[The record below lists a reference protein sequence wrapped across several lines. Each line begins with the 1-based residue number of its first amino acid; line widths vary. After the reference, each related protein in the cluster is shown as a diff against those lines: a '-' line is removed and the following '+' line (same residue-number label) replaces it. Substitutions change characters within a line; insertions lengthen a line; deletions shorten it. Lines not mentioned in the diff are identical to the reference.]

1 MVSLVLVENEF
12 VIAEDIP
19 SRLRAAGF
27 DILGTPAT
35 GKDAIAQARKLRPDV
50 VLMDVVLKGKM
61 DGIEAAQQ
69 ITERFDIPVIFLT
82 AHTDAATVKRAAA
95 TTSYGF
101 LIKPFDDL
109 ELSAAI
115 EMAIRRRSMEAKMR
129 ESDHRIRE
137 LTESLSEVIFET
149 DMAGNIT
156 FINRAGLNEFGYTQE
171 QVEGGMTLYDF
182 LPPEKHEEIRETI
195 AQAVIDEP
203 SEWIEVPALRC
214 DGTTFP
220 ASVRASVIVR
230 EGVPAGIRG
239 IAVNVTEQKR
249 AEQQL
254 EESEQRFRALFE
266 SSPVMQIRYDVDG
279 YPGYVN
285 RAALEFLGVAD
296 VADIQHVSVF
306 SSSRVTGANKA
317 QLRAGHTVRYEQRY
331 DFDEI
336 KKRGDFPTTRS
347 GIRFVD
353 FHLAPLFEVGTGK
366 VEGYLG
372 QVADITERKRAEQE
386 LEESERHVRDFAQML
401 PELAFEIDTK
411 GKLVFVNDG
420 VLATLGTSREKLT
433 KTNVLSFIAPEDRK
447 RAREEMQRTLRG
459 EKEKV
464 SGIEYSGVRAD
475 GSTFPLLIY
484 TTAMRRDDA
493 TVGIRGVA
501 VDITEQKRADQ
512 KLEESEKR
520 IRELTDALPEIIFET
535 DANGTV
541 TFANATPFIRY
552 GYTKEEVEGK
562 MNFLDVIAP
571 FERERARGNL
581 GKIIEGEDK
590 GWIEYDLIKKNGGT
604 APWAVRTMPIVRD
617 GVLEGLRGIAIDI
630 TERKR
635 AEAALISSERRIRE
649 LTDALPEIIFETD
662 ANGIITFANA
672 TAFTRYGWTIEEIE
686 GKLNF
691 LDVVAPFDRERARE
705 TNSKRI
711 QGEDTGWVE
720 YDLITKDGSTVPFD
734 VRTTP
739 IVRDGVYKGLRGI
752 AIDITERKQF
762 EDELTHERDQAE
774 RYLDTADVIMM
785 ALNLEGRITMLNR
798 KGCELLGVT
807 GEQAVGTD
815 WFETFLPEDARTE
828 TWRIFNSLIT
838 GEDTYVYLE
847 NIVLSRGEKRLV
859 AWHTSLL
866 KDDTGTIIGTLSS
879 GTDVTERVRADQKLH
894 ESERRIRELTNALPV
909 VVYEADATGRITFA
923 NATAFDLF
931 GYTKE
936 EVEAGI
942 SVFQLIAPADLKR
955 ARAVFPR
962 RMSGEDVGRVEYAG
976 LRKDGST
983 FNMAARSALMRR
995 DGAVVGQRGVLV
1007 DITERKRAEER
1018 VKEHTHTIETLNRIM
1033 TEGNRAT
1040 DVQSFVEAATKLA
1053 CELMHFDIGGIYFID
1068 DARYAT
1074 LQYGQGLPETAR
1086 DAIEKIPYHDA
1097 PFSAVLIDGDPL
1109 FAEDYVT
1116 FLPQHAPLGVASLA
1130 SVPLY
1135 SRDTI
1140 IGALN
1145 VGSVMRHTFSQTEKA
1160 LLVAIGNEAG
1170 TVIAKLQADASVRAA
1185 LKEKETLLKE
1195 IHHRVKNNM
1204 QVVSSL
1210 MSLQADR
1217 ATNVE
1222 AQAVLT
1228 ASQSQIRSMAL
1239 IHEKLYSSGTLS
1251 EIEFADYVG
1260 SLIKELLQ
1268 MYHVAPDAVTITT
1281 DIEDVRFGVDIA
1293 MPCALILNELVSNCL
1308 KYAFPD
1314 GRVGEV
1320 IVGMQYADGTYTLTV
1335 ADNGVGFPADVDFR
1349 ATGSL
1354 GMQLVTALVDQLDG
1368 TIDMNRE
1375 NGTSF
1380 VISFSP
1386 PP

>member
-12 VIAEDIP
+12 VLAEDVP

-27 DILGTPAT
+27 DIIGTAAT
-35 GKDAIAQARKLRPDV
+35 GKDALAQARELHPDV
-50 VLMDVVLKGKM
+50 VLMDPVLKGKM

-69 ITERFDIPVIFLT
+69 IMERFDIPVIFLT

-101 LIKPFDDL
+101 LVKPFDDL

-115 EMAIRRRSMEAKMR
+115 EMAIHRHSTEAKMR
-129 ESDHRIRE
+129 ESDRRIRE

-149 DMAGNIT
+149 DMAGTIT
-156 FINRAGLNEFGYTQE
+156 FINRAGLKEFGYTKE
-171 QVEGGMTLYDF
+171 QVEGGMTLYDV
-182 LPPEKHEEIRETI
+182 LPLDKHEEIRELI

-203 SEWIEVPALRC
+203 SGWMEVPGLRR
-214 DGTTFP
+214 DGSIFP
-220 ASVRASVIVR
+220 ISVRASLIVR
-230 EGVPAGIRG
+230 EGVPVGIRG
-239 IAVNVTEQKR
+239 IALNV
-249 AEQQL
+249 
-254 EESEQRFRALFE
+254 
-266 SSPVMQIRYDVDG
+266 
-279 YPGYVN
+279 
-285 RAALEFLGVAD
+285 
-296 VADIQHVSVF
+296 
-306 SSSRVTGANKA
+306 
-317 QLRAGHTVRYEQRY
+317 
-331 DFDEI
+331 
-336 KKRGDFPTTRS
+336 
-347 GIRFVD
+347 
-353 FHLAPLFEVGTGK
+353 
-366 VEGYLG
+366 
-372 QVADITERKRAEQE
+372 TERKRAEQ
-386 LEESERHVRDFAQML
+386 Q
-401 PELAFEIDTK
+401 
-411 GKLVFVNDG
+411 
-420 VLATLGTSREKLT
+420 
-433 KTNVLSFIAPEDRK
+433 
-447 RAREEMQRTLRG
+447 
-459 EKEKV
+459 
-464 SGIEYSGVRAD
+464 
-475 GSTFPLLIY
+475 
-484 TTAMRRDDA
+484 
-493 TVGIRGVA
+493 
-501 VDITEQKRADQ
+501 
-512 KLEESEKR
+512 LEESEKR

-535 DANGTV
+535 DANLIV
-541 TFANATPFIRY
+541 TFASAAIFTRY
-552 GYTKEEVEGK
+552 GWTTGEVEGK
-562 MNFLDVIAP
+562 MNILD
-571 FERERARGNL
+571 
-581 GKIIEGEDK
+581 
-590 GWIEYDLIKKNGGT
+590 
-604 APWAVRTMPIVRD
+604 M
-617 GVLEGLRGIAIDI
+617 
-630 TERKR
+630 
-635 AEAALISSERRIRE
+635 
-649 LTDALPEIIFETD
+649 
-662 ANGIITFANA
+662 
-672 TAFTRYGWTIEEIE
+672 
-686 GKLNF
+686 
-691 LDVVAPFDRERARE
+691 VAPFDRERARE
-705 TNSKRI
+705 TISERMY
-711 QGEDTGWVE
+711 GEDKGWAE
-720 YDLITKDGSTVPFD
+720 YKAEYAVIINKDGSTAPFD
-734 VRTTP
+734 VRTIP
-739 IVRDGVYKGLRGI
+739 IIRDGVFEGLRGI
-752 AIDITERKQF
+752 GIDITERKQF

-785 ALNLEGRITMLNR
+785 ALTLEGRITMLNR

-828 TWRIFNSLIT
+828 TWRIFKSLIT

-894 ESERRIRELTNALPV
+894 ESEKRIRELTNALPV

-1086 DAIEKIPYHDA
+1086 DVIEKIPYHDA
-1097 PFSAVLIDGDPL
+1097 PFSAILIDGDPL

-1145 VGSVMRHTFSQTEKA
+1145 VGSATPHTFSQTEKA

-1354 GMQLVTALVDQLDG
+1354 GMQLVIALVDQLDG

>member
-12 VIAEDIP
+12 VLAEDVP

-27 DILGTPAT
+27 DIIGTAAT
-35 GKDAIAQARKLRPDV
+35 GKDALAQARELHPDV
-50 VLMDVVLKGKM
+50 VLMDPVLKGKM

-82 AHTDAATVKRAAA
+82 AGADAATVRRATETA
-95 TTSYGF
+95 SYGF
-101 LIKPFDDL
+101 LVMPFDDL
-109 ELSAAI
+109 ELRAAI
-115 EMAIRRRSMEAKMR
+115 EMAIYKHRMEVTAR
-129 ESDHRIRE
+129 ESDRRMRE
-137 LTESLSEVIFET
+137 LTESLSEVLFET
-149 DMAGNIT
+149 DLAGNIT
-156 FINRAGLNEFGYTQE
+156 FINRAGLKEFGYTKE

-182 LPPEKHEEIRETI
+182 LPPDKHEEIRESV

-203 SEWIEVPALRC
+203 SEWIEVPALRR
-214 DGTTFP
+214 DGSTFP

-239 IAVNVTEQKR
+239 IALNVTEQKR
-249 AEQQL
+249 AEQKL
-254 EESEQRFRALFE
+254 EESERRIRELTDALPACVYEADETGHMTFVNATAFDLFGYTKEEIEAGVSIFQLIAPGDRERARTAVRRQMSGENVGPTEYTALRKDGSTF
-266 SSPVMQIRYDVDG
+266 PVLVRGVPIRRDG
-279 YPGYVN
+279 SVVGV
-285 RAALEFLGVAD
+285 RGVA
-296 VADIQHVSVF
+296 
-306 SSSRVTGANKA
+306 
-317 QLRAGHTVRYEQRY
+317 
-331 DFDEI
+331 
-336 KKRGDFPTTRS
+336 
-347 GIRFVD
+347 
-353 FHLAPLFEVGTGK
+353 
-366 VEGYLG
+366 
-372 QVADITERKRAEQE
+372 ADITERKRAEEGIKERTHTIETLNRIMTEGNRATDVQSFAKTVTDLTLE
-386 LEESERHVRDFAQML
+386 LLHFDVATIHLNDY
-401 PELAFEIDTK
+401 DT
-411 GKLVFVNDG
+411 
-420 VLATLGTSREKLT
+420 R
-433 KTNVLSFIAPEDRK
+433 
-447 RAREEMQRTLRG
+447 RANLCYAA
-459 EKEKV
+459 
-464 SGIEYSGVRAD
+464 GIPDVAVEA
-475 GSTFPLLIY
+475 
-484 TTAMRRDDA
+484 
-493 TVGIRGVA
+493 IRGIPL
-501 VDITEQKRADQ
+501 DE
-512 KLEESEKR
+512 
-520 IRELTDALPEIIFET
+520 ALY
-535 DANGTV
+535 ARV
-541 TFANATPFIRY
+541 L
-552 GYTKEEVEGK
+552 VEGK
-562 MNFLDVIAP
+562 PLFVDGHEALRVPHAAELGLESLAVVPLYHYDKRIGALTFGSFKRHAFSQAEKELLIAMGNEVGAVIAKLQ
-571 FERERARGNL
+571 A
-581 GKIIEGEDK
+581 DK
-590 GWIEYDLIKKNGGT
+590 
-604 APWAVRTMPIVRD
+604 
-617 GVLEGLRGIAIDI
+617 VLKE
-630 TERKR
+630 
-635 AEAALISSERRIRE
+635 SERRIRE

-662 ANGIITFANA
+662 ANGILTFANA
-672 TAFTRYGWTIEEIE
+672 TPFTRYGYTKEEVE
-686 GKLNF
+686 GKMNF
-691 LDVVAPFDRERARE
+691 LDVVALFDRERARE
-705 TNSKRI
+705 TNRKRI

-720 YDLITKDGSTVPFD
+720 YALILKDGSTAPFD

-752 AIDITERKQF
+752 GIDITERKQF
-762 EDELTHERDQAE
+762 EDELIRERDQAQL
-774 RYLDTADVIMM
+774 YLDTADVIMM
-785 ALNLEGRITMLNR
+785 ALNREGRITLLNR
-798 KGCELLGVT
+798 KGCEVLDVT
-807 GEQAVGTD
+807 PEQAVGVD
-815 WFETFLPEDARTE
+815 WFEVFLPEDARTE
-828 TWRIFNSLIT
+828 TRGIFESLIAE
-838 GEDTYVYLE
+838 EDTHAYAE
-847 NIVLSRGEKRLV
+847 NIVLTSRGEERLV
-859 AWHTSLL
+859 AWYNSRL
-866 KDDTGTIIGTLSS
+866 KDDTGNVIGTLSS
-879 GTDVTERVRADQKLH
+879 GTDVTERVRAEQKLE
-894 ESERRIRELTNALPV
+894 ESERRIREITDALPV
-909 VVYEADATGRITFA
+909 VAYEADATGRMTFV
-923 NATAFDLF
+923 NATFFDLF

-936 EVEAGI
+936 ELEAGM

-955 ARAVFPR
+955 ARAVFRR
-962 RMSGEDVGRVEYAG
+962 RMRGEEVGRVEYSG

-983 FNMAARSALMRR
+983 FNMAARSALMSR
-995 DGAVVGQRGVLV
+995 DGAVVGQRGVILDV
-1007 DITERKRAEER
+1007 TEQKRAEER

-1040 DVQSFVEAATKLA
+1040 DVRSFVEAATKLA
-1053 CELMHFDIGGIYFID
+1053 CELMHFDIGGIYLID
-1068 DARYAT
+1068 ADARYAT
-1074 LQYGQGLPETAR
+1074 LQYGQGLPETVR

-1097 PFSAVLIDGDPL
+1097 PFSAILIDGDPL

-1145 VGSVMRHTFSQTEKA
+1145 VGSAIRHTFSQTEKA

-1354 GMQLVTALVDQLDG
+1354 GMQLVTALVEQLDG

-1386 PP
+1386 AP

>member
-12 VIAEDIP
+12 VLAEDVP

-27 DILGTPAT
+27 DIIGTPAT
-35 GKDAIAQARKLRPDV
+35 GRDAIAQARELHPDV
-50 VLMDVVLKGKM
+50 VLMDPELKGKM
-61 DGIEAAQQ
+61 DGIEVAQQ
-69 ITERFDIPVIFLT
+69 IKERFDIPVIFLT

-101 LIKPFDDL
+101 LVKPFDDL

-115 EMAIRRRSMEAKMR
+115 EMAIHRHSTEAKMR
-129 ESDHRIRE
+129 ESDRRIRE

-149 DMAGNIT
+149 DMAGTIT
-156 FINRAGLNEFGYTQE
+156 FINRAGLKEFGYTKE
-171 QVEGGMTLYDF
+171 QVEGGMTLYDV
-182 LPPEKHEEIRETI
+182 LPLDKHEEIRELI

-203 SEWIEVPALRC
+203 SGWMEVPGLRR
-214 DGTTFP
+214 DGSTFP
-220 ASVRASVIVR
+220 ISVRASLIVR
-230 EGVPAGIRG
+230 EGVPVGIRG
-239 IAVNVTEQKR
+239 IALNV
-249 AEQQL
+249 
-254 EESEQRFRALFE
+254 
-266 SSPVMQIRYDVDG
+266 
-279 YPGYVN
+279 
-285 RAALEFLGVAD
+285 
-296 VADIQHVSVF
+296 
-306 SSSRVTGANKA
+306 
-317 QLRAGHTVRYEQRY
+317 
-331 DFDEI
+331 
-336 KKRGDFPTTRS
+336 
-347 GIRFVD
+347 
-353 FHLAPLFEVGTGK
+353 
-366 VEGYLG
+366 
-372 QVADITERKRAEQE
+372 TERKRAEQ
-386 LEESERHVRDFAQML
+386 Q
-401 PELAFEIDTK
+401 
-411 GKLVFVNDG
+411 
-420 VLATLGTSREKLT
+420 
-433 KTNVLSFIAPEDRK
+433 
-447 RAREEMQRTLRG
+447 
-459 EKEKV
+459 
-464 SGIEYSGVRAD
+464 
-475 GSTFPLLIY
+475 
-484 TTAMRRDDA
+484 
-493 TVGIRGVA
+493 
-501 VDITEQKRADQ
+501 
-512 KLEESEKR
+512 LEESEKR

-535 DANGTV
+535 DANLIV
-541 TFANATPFIRY
+541 TFASAAIFTRY
-552 GYTKEEVEGK
+552 GWTTGEVEGK
-562 MNFLDVIAP
+562 MNILDMVAP
-571 FERERARGNL
+571 FDRERARET
-581 GKIIEGEDK
+581 ISERMYGEDK
-590 GWIEYDLIKKNGGT
+590 GWAEYKAEYAVIINKDGST
-604 APWAVRTMPIVRD
+604 APFDVRTIPIIRD
-617 GVLEGLRGIAIDI
+617 GVFEGLRGIAIDV

-635 AEAALISSERRIRE
+635 AEAALIRSERRIRE
-649 LTDALPEIIFETD
+649 ITNALPVVVYETDTTGRMTFMNTTVFDLFGYTKEEIEAGMTVYQLIAPADLKRARAVFRRRMNEEDVGRVEYTGLRKDGSTFNLAARSALIRRDGAVVGQRGVMLDVTEQKRAEERVKEHTDTIEILNHIMTEGNRAASVESFAETVTKLTLELIHFDVGTIHLYDYDTRRANLCYATGIPDIAVEAIRGIPLDEALYARVLVEGKPLFVDGLEALRVPHAAELGLESLAVVPLYHYNKRIGVLNVGNSQRHAFSQAEKELLIAIGNEAGVVIAKLRADEALKESEKRIREIADALPEIIFETD
-662 ANGIITFANA
+662 ADGIITFANA
-672 TAFTRYGWTIEEIE
+672 TSFTRYGYTKGEIE
-686 GKLNF
+686 GKMKF
-691 LDVVAPFDRERARE
+691 LDFVVPFDRERVRE
-705 TNSKRI
+705 TIRI
-711 QGEDTGWVE
+711 RVQGEDKGWAE
-720 YDLITKDGSTVPFD
+720 YALIKKDGSTAPVD

-752 AIDITERKQF
+752 AIDITERK
-762 EDELTHERDQAE
+762 RAE
-774 RYLDTADVIMM
+774 A
-785 ALNLEGRITMLNR
+785 AL
-798 KGCELLGVT
+798 
-807 GEQAVGTD
+807 
-815 WFETFLPEDARTE
+815 
-828 TWRIFNSLIT
+828 
-838 GEDTYVYLE
+838 
-847 NIVLSRGEKRLV
+847 
-859 AWHTSLL
+859 
-866 KDDTGTIIGTLSS
+866 IG
-879 GTDVTERVRADQKLH
+879 
-894 ESERRIRELTNALPV
+894 SERRIREITDALPV
-909 VVYEADATGRITFA
+909 VVYETDATGRITFA
-923 NATAFDLF
+923 NTTALDLF

-936 EVEAGI
+936 ELEAGM
-942 SVFQLIAPADLKR
+942 SLFQLVVPADTER
-955 ARAVFPR
+955 ARAVFRR
-962 RMSGEDVGRVEYAG
+962 RMSGKKVGRMEYTG

-983 FNMAARSALMRR
+983 FNMAARSALIRQ
-995 DGAVVGQRGVLV
+995 DGAVVGQRGVMLDV
-1007 DITERKRAEER
+1007 TEQKRAEER

-1040 DVQSFVEAATKLA
+1040 DVQSFIEAATKLA
-1053 CELMHFDIGGIYFID
+1053 CELMHFDIGGIYLID
-1068 DARYAT
+1068 ADARYAT

-1097 PFSAVLIDGDPL
+1097 PFSAILIDGGPL

-1145 VGSVMRHTFSQTEKA
+1145 VGSAIRHTFSQTEKA

-1239 IHEKLYSSGTLS
+1239 IHEKLYSSDTLS
-1251 EIEFADYVG
+1251 EIEFAGYVG
-1260 SLIKELLQ
+1260 SLINELLQ

-1386 PP
+1386 AP